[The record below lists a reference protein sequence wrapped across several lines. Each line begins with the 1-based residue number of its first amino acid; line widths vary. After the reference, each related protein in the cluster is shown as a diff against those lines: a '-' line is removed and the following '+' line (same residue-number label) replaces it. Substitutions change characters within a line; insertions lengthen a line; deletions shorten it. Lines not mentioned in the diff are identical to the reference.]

1 MDKERV
7 EELIRGFSVIDH
19 YMLTTMRLG
28 YLKAVEYNRKE
39 DQEAGLSPDY
49 PETVEE
55 EAERITKEKM
65 EEADAKRKFVAD
77 LLMKGITLVNMNGRQ
92 LQFIPV
98 LKLDPALMERPMY
111 H

>member
-1 MDKERV
+1 
-7 EELIRGFSVIDH
+7 
-19 YMLTTMRLG
+19 
-28 YLKAVEYNRKE
+28 
-39 DQEAGLSPDY
+39 
-49 PETVEE
+49 
-55 EAERITKEKM
+55 M